1 MRKRRRAASLFLRPH
16 ASGGSRPGIR
26 CATMYLKG
34 LNFLVHGRHT
44 MNLQQAIEKIR
55 RLPQEEQQKVVQ
67 FVSRLESVPARETV
81 PATQNGGSFSQ
92 ETFFGI
98 WCNRPEIADGS
109 SWVRKLRE
117 NEWPS

>member
-1 MRKRRRAASLFLRPH
+1 
-16 ASGGSRPGIR
+16 
-26 CATMYLKG
+26 
-34 LNFLVHGRHT
+34 

-55 RLPQEEQQKVVQ
+55 LLPQEEQQKVVE
-67 FVSRLESVPARETV
+67 FVSSLESVPARDSV
-81 PATQNGGSFSQ
+81 PATQNGVSFSQ

-98 WCNRPEIADGS
+98 WRNRTEMTDGI